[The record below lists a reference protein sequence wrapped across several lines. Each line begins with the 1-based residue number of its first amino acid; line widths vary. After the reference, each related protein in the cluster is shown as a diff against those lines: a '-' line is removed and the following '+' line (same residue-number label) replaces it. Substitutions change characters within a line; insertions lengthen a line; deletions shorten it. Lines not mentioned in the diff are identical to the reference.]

1 MYWARTIWET
11 SVRALVGG
19 GRRFELAKVRT
30 AREVRGEP
38 GERRLTRPARVCSIV
53 LLCGFVHGSQG
64 LAGCAQQTPGAL
76 VQHLA
81 LIAP

>member
-1 MYWARTIWET
+1 MHWARTIWET
-11 SVRALVGG
+11 SVRALVGVR
-19 GRRFELAKVRT
+19 RRFELAKVRT

-38 GERRLTRPARVCSIV
+38 GERRLMRPARVCSIV

-64 LAGCAQQTPGAL
+64 LAGCAPKTPGSL